1 MLPAHLL
8 TILLLAAA
16 APGLGADGDELK
28 KAASK
33 ESPPEARKAEGAA
46 GKDSPGL
53 EVRDGVVYYEGRN
66 LDEALKGIHKDLD
79 KAAMERDKLA
89 LDLSGKAD
97 EKRLAELEAKIK
109 SLEYQAG
116 KYANLRKKALFAA
129 EEKEEPVQEAAE
141 RGPAGGAP
149 GQATAVRTGTRP
161 GRGPT
166 SGQVPVR
173 GPRPGGTTSAERPE
187 VPPQLLE
194 SQLDAS
200 GVGRT
205 LSGMR
210 TDAGALDQGYK
221 ETDGGFP
228 GGGDGAGRLPGGGG
242 GARSSAG
249 PRIPGFDGAALP
261 QNLSDPATPQDLV
274 MAAMAGY
281 RGTLKD
287 LGLKVGTGDDGRPAI
302 LRMSGAP
309 AGAGELQTLRERIRA
324 EPRALLQRPDFFQ
337 VLGRPQHAELKQ
349 VFGVKPPEEKA
360 FRHIALADDRR
371 DFLWSA
377 TCAKLSGDCNQQVLS
392 ASYSKGQYVP
402 PEDLRAVYESLD
414 DAGEWV
420 LDDDS
425 DLKETRDKLSRS
437 AFDGGGGLR
446 GLMASIGRFFGGRED
461 ESAVSGDGGAVLSPE
476 SRLPGDA
483 GARGTPGAGSGPS
496 RGRRGDAM
504 ASAGPSAGVPPSA
517 PRRSAPGSRW
527 GLWIAAAVAAVFLIR
542 VGLFR
547 RPTSRE

>member
-173 GPRPGGTTSAERPE
+173 GRNDRC
-187 VPPQLLE
+187 
-194 SQLDAS
+194 
-200 GVGRT
+200 
-205 LSGMR
+205 
-210 TDAGALDQGYK
+210 
-221 ETDGGFP
+221 
-228 GGGDGAGRLPGGGG
+228 
-242 GARSSAG
+242 
-249 PRIPGFDGAALP
+249 
-261 QNLSDPATPQDLV
+261 
-274 MAAMAGY
+274 
-281 RGTLKD
+281 
-287 LGLKVGTGDDGRPAI
+287 
-302 LRMSGAP
+302 GAP
-309 AGAGELQTLRERIRA
+309 GSPAAAAGVPVGC
-324 EPRALLQRPDFFQ
+324 
-337 VLGRPQHAELKQ
+337 LGRRPHLERDAH
-349 VFGVKPPEEKA
+349 G
-360 FRHIALADDRR
+360 RR
-371 DFLWSA
+371 
-377 TCAKLSGDCNQQVLS
+377 
-392 ASYSKGQYVP
+392 
-402 PEDLRAVYESLD
+402 
-414 DAGEWV
+414 
-420 LDDDS
+420 
-425 DLKETRDKLSRS
+425 
-437 AFDGGGGLR
+437 
-446 GLMASIGRFFGGRED
+446 
-461 ESAVSGDGGAVLSPE
+461 
-476 SRLPGDA
+476 
-483 GARGTPGAGSGPS
+483 GSGP
-496 RGRRGDAM
+496 GVQGD
-504 ASAGPSAGVPPSA
+504 
-517 PRRSAPGSRW
+517 
-527 GLWIAAAVAAVFLIR
+527 
-542 VGLFR
+542 
-547 RPTSRE
+547 